1 MKEIQRVQT
10 YSMFMLRII
19 ILGCVLLNF
28 LCFILLFTET
38 NNLSYLYL
46 SIVIILLQLLSF
58 LYFHFMLG
66 SKRDLFI
73 KEEKIFLD
81 NKFIC
86 ELSDLIEIKKIT
98 NFKYT
103 LKFKNEDKEYFFD
116 VFLSKKLYEEL
127 NRR

>member
-1 MKEIQRVQT
+1 MKEIQRVQA
-10 YSMFMLRII
+10 YSMFMLRIS
-19 ILGCVLLNF
+19 ILGSVLLYL
-28 LCFILLFTET
+28 LCFSFLFIET
-38 NNLSYLYL
+38 NNLSYLYFL
-46 SIVIILLQLLSF
+46 IAIILLQFLSF
-58 LYFHFMLG
+58 LYFHFKLG

-81 NKFIC
+81 NEFIC